1 MKVRPGS
8 VSIAAFAP
16 PGTRAARAPAATRAS
31 SRHHPSSARISTSGL
46 KLTLGPTSS
55 PTQVRSAIKKLC
67 EHCRIVKRK
76 GRLYVVCP
84 KVPKHKQRQGIF
96 TETAASATADG
107 EALATNAGG
116 GSGNAAGAWWHR
128 LGGCACCGGAGG
140 AAGAKAAHGA
150 IAGLTLEGNFR
161 KPRVSLLPRIAQLL
175 H

>member
-1 MKVRPGS
+1 M
-8 VSIAAFAP
+8 
-16 PGTRAARAPAATRAS
+16 
-31 SRHHPSSARISTSGL
+31 
-46 KLTLGPTSS
+46 KLTLGPTSA

-96 TETAASATADG
+96 TETAAGATAEG
-107 EALATNAGG
+107 EALATSTGTGG
-116 GSGNAAGAWWHR
+116 GYGNAAGAWWHR
-128 LGGCACCGGAGG
+128 LGGCACCVGAG
-140 AAGAKAAHGA
+140 ASGAKAAHGA

-161 KPRVSLLPRIAQLL
+161 KPPRASLLPRIAQLL

>member
-1 MKVRPGS
+1 M
-8 VSIAAFAP
+8 
-16 PGTRAARAPAATRAS
+16 
-31 SRHHPSSARISTSGL
+31 
-46 KLTLGPTSS
+46 KLTLGPTSA

-96 TETAASATADG
+96 TETAA
-107 EALATNAGG
+107 
-116 GSGNAAGAWWHR
+116 GAS
-128 LGGCACCGGAGG
+128 
-140 AAGAKAAHGA
+140 GAKAAHGA

-161 KPRVSLLPRIAQLL
+161 KPPRASLLPRIAQLL